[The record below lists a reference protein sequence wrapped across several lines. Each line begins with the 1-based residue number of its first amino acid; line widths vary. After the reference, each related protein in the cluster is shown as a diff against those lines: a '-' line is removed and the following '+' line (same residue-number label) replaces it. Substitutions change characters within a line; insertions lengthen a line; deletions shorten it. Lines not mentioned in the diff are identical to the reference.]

1 MNARHFPAKGEKGVR
16 FLFFRLAMGKR
27 RLFSLH
33 PCRQTVLPLLQSHH
47 AIALD
52 KRHFWATPPL
62 PLAAVAPTSA
72 RSGHW
77 RRAGRGGCRVRRPGR
92 CP

>member
-33 PCRQTVLPLLQSHH
+33 PCRQTVLPCCNRIMRLPWTRGISGLHRLFLL
-47 AIALD
+47 L
-52 KRHFWATPPL
+52 L
-62 PLAAVAPTSA
+62 
-72 RSGHW
+72 
-77 RRAGRGGCRVRRPGR
+77 
-92 CP
+92 